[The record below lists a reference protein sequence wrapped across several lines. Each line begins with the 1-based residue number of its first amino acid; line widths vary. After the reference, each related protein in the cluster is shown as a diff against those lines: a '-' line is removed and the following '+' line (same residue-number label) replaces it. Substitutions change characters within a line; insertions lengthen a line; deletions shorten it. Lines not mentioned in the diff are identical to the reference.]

1 MNMKAKRRN
10 RENEILSSEY
20 YNGRHYM
27 CLGSEYARDFN
38 ITMVKR
44 SVPTLWVHSVT
55 AYGL

>member
-1 MNMKAKRRN
+1 MKAKRRN